1 MRIEHDAQAG
11 VPTKVLLDAC
21 GHVQVFGGA
30 RVPPPQVAYER
41 RAKHAEGTGDVVDEI
56 ELGQARFSGRYG
68 DQVFQRLQARHQGS
82 FGIAHA
88 QIARDTDDSRVIE
101 VARGVAHHVVVERGV
116 SIQGHDDFA
125 GGNG

>member
-1 MRIEHDAQAG
+1 MPASH
-11 VPTKVLLDAC
+11 
-21 GHVQVFGGA
+21 
-30 RVPPPQVAYER
+30 PPQVADELS
-41 RAKHAEGTGDVVDEI
+41 AKHAKRARNVVDKVEF
-56 ELGQARFSGRYG
+56 GQARFPCRDGK
-68 DQVFQRLQARHQGS
+68 QIFQRLQARHQGS

-116 SIQGHDDFA
+116 AVQGHHDFA